1 VPEVSPREWDVK
13 PFNYDN
19 CAAAMMTL
27 FAVQTSEGWV
37 AILQDSLSSTYED
50 EGPIPWFR
58 TEMAIFYIVYFVV
71 FPFFFVNIFVAL
83 VIVTFNELGEAEL
96 TEDIDKNQKSCID
109 YVIQAKPMEVYVP
122 EETTGVRYHVWRLV
136 TSPPF
141 ENFIMLLIV
150 LNTVLL
156 MMKYHGAPLEYT
168 DLLSDC
174 NLVFTCLFTFEC
186 VMKLS
191 SFGYQPY
198 FKDSWN
204 TFDFITVA
212 GSIIDATQ
220 LVNVGFLRLFRAAR
234 LIKLLRRSVSIRI
247 LLFTFV
253 QSIKALPYVMMLMV
267 MLFFIYAIVGMQL
280 FGNIHLDSNTAIERH
295 NNFRTIFQAF
305 MMLFRCST
313 GEAWPDIMM
322 ACIGGR
328 QCDERAHEINAT
340 TGLPVDPDKECG
352 SNVSYFYFVSFIFL
366 CSFIMLNIVVAVIM
380 DSFDY
385 LTRDSSIL
393 GSHHLSEFITVWCE
407 YDPLG
412 E

>member
-1 VPEVSPREWDVK
+1 
-13 PFNYDN
+13 
-19 CAAAMMTL
+19 
-27 FAVQTSEGWV
+27 
-37 AILQDSLSSTYED
+37 
-50 EGPIPWFR
+50 
-58 TEMAIFYIVYFVV
+58 MAG
-71 FPFFFVNIFVAL
+71 NSKL
-83 VIVTFNELGEAEL
+83 
-96 TEDIDKNQKSCID
+96 
-109 YVIQAKPMEVYVP
+109 
-122 EETTGVRYHVWRLV
+122 
-136 TSPPF
+136 
-141 ENFIMLLIV
+141 IM
-150 LNTVLL
+150 
-156 MMKYHGAPLEYT
+156 Y
-168 DLLSDC
+168 
-174 NLVFTCLFTFEC
+174 CL
-186 VMKLS
+186 
-191 SFGYQPY
+191 QPY

-204 TFDFITVA
+204 TFDFITVV
-212 GSIIDATQ
+212 GSIIDATK

-247 LLFTFV
+247 LLFTFI

-280 FGNIHLDSNTAIERH
+280 FGNIHLDSDTAIERH

-328 QCDERAHEINAT
+328 TCDEKTLEMNKT
-340 TGLPVDPDKECG
+340 TGLPVDPDRTCG